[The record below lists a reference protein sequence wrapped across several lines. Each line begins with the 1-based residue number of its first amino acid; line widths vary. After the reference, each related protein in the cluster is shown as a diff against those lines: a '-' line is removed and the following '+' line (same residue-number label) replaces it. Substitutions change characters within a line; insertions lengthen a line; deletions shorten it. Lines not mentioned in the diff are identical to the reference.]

1 MKYILIGLAHLLFVG
16 YTYAQTCDIQ
26 VVSKGFSSQEL
37 FVSQKVNYAFDIFNE
52 AKDNGCAYAANSVMV
67 LVSLPG
73 NGLQYNTMVSPVSG
87 NGKYFTWNFLKEQNV
102 LMGINHKE
110 IRNGEGEENITFS
123 VKGLKLPTDKVGRT
137 LVVSIVQNPSG
148 PIFKANNA
156 SNDNVVDRI
165 IVRNVNPNLI
175 TELKSELT
183 VCGSVDISWESTH
196 NPDIASYELQR
207 SVMGDDSFKPIAS
220 TQTTSLQSLNTYT
233 DNTDLIAGTEYAYK
247 LYAIMN
253 NGTRI
258 SQREFSVKN
267 TCKEGEL
274 TMELF
279 PNPVYDKLN
288 VLLSGESN
296 IKDFELIISNVTGE
310 IEFLKESVRL
320 GQQDEIN
327 VHALPAG
334 VYNIVVLD
342 QDKKIV
348 KRFIKVK

>member
-37 FVSQKVNYAFDIFNE
+37 YLSQKVNYAFDIFND
-52 AKDNGCAYAANSVMV
+52 AKDNGCTYAANSVMV

-73 NGLQYNTMVSPVSG
+73 NGLQYNSIVSPVSG
-87 NGKYFTWNFLKEQNV
+87 NGTYFTWNYIKEENV

-110 IRNGEGEENITFS
+110 IRNGEGEDNITIS
-123 VKGLKLPTDKVGRT
+123 LKGLKLPTDKIRRA

-148 PIFKANNA
+148 PAFKANNP
-156 SNDNVVDRI
+156 SNDNVVDGI
-165 IVRNVNPNLI
+165 LVRNVYPQLI
-175 TELKSELT
+175 TDMKTELT
-183 VCGSVDISWESTH
+183 VCGTIDISWLST
-196 NPDIASYELQR
+196 NNEDVASFELQR
-207 SVMGDDSFKPIAS
+207 AVQGDNSFKTIS
-220 TQTTSLQSLNTYT
+220 TTQTSTLQDLNIYT
-233 DNTDLIAGTEYAYK
+233 DNTDLVNGTEYAYK
-247 LYAIMN
+247 LYAIMT
-253 NGTRI
+253 NGTRV
-258 SQREFSVKN
+258 SQREVSVKN

-274 TMELF
+274 TMDIF

-288 VLLSGESN
+288 VLLTGSSN
-296 IKDFELIISNVTGE
+296 IQDFELIISNVTGE
-310 IEFLKESVRL
+310 TEFLKHTVKL

-342 QDKKIV
+342 KDKKIA